1 MQKIIKSVS
10 IITIILFSF
19 TLSAQ
24 NLLNNGDFES
34 GGSGVGFQT
43 NYNLP
48 TSAGTSTT
56 RDYNIIANP
65 FTMNNLNFSNTP
77 PPNGDHTT
85 GSGKMMVVDGSGNG
99 GDKVWELINGSSI
112 GVVSGSTYVFSYWI
126 RSISATNNASNS
138 AIIGINTN
146 GTTSAPVLVSG
157 SATCPLGNPS
167 VWTKVTY
174 SWTATTNNAQI
185 WITDTQTIS
194 SSGNDFAL
202 DDISLTLAPVSLSL
216 TYSITNLTCNNAN
229 DGTIFGYGIGGSG
242 TYTNYTL
249 SGPIPATNST
259 TGFFTGLAPGNYSLS
274 VTDNAGTTFPLT
286 GVIIPNPSVL
296 TLTAA
301 SSTICAGSSTS
312 LTASGGGATY
322 TWSVNN
328 AEAVPSGSNPT
339 VSPSVTTTYTV
350 NSTTVTSNNLIY
362 NGDFFLGNIGFT
374 SDYNFYASNTS
385 NTQKAYGVVS
395 LPNLWEV
402 GFQNCVDHTNGTG
415 KMMVIDGSTSNGG
428 NDKVWCQTIPV
439 TPGQNYTFTYWIQ
452 TLALPSPANIEVLI
466 NGVSIGS
473 DLAPNVL
480 CSSVATP
487 WILRSYAWASNAN
500 TTAQIC
506 IYNRNIASSGNDFA
520 IDDLVFSRVNTCALP
535 PKSVTV
541 TVTNTVSLIITNP
554 PGVCL
559 PGTVDITAPSI
570 TVGSTAGLTLT
581 YWNDAAATAS
591 PISLAAAAVIGT
603 SGTYYIRATLGTCS
617 IIKPVTVTLTPAG
630 AVPAPTATS
639 PIYYCQGSVASPL
652 SATALSGATL
662 NWYGTNATGGTPSVT
677 APTPSTAVNGTTT
690 YYVSQT
696 VGTCESPRKAINVIV
711 TPDTGLTIQNFR
723 CDGANSTPTS
733 VAFDWS
739 NVAGHQEYILTYS
752 INGGPLV
759 NAVSNNLSSF
769 VVPGVLPGQSVTLN
783 IISVLG
789 VPCVPPVTNTCS
801 NCTTST
807 TPTFTFPT
815 SICSNLVAPILPT
828 TSTNGVTGTWSPL
841 IVSTTTSGNYV
852 FTPDTVLFPCA
863 IAVTKTITV
872 TNPPTTVLAGINV
885 CVGSTTTFTSSTPGG
900 TWSSAN
906 TAIATVN
913 PTTGLITGIIS
924 GVVSIVY
931 TFPAAGGCAAVF
943 FSRPLTVTNPPTAG
957 ILNGNQAICVGDTS
971 TFASTIAGGSWT
983 SSNIA
988 IATINATT
996 GVIIGVSSGTA
1007 TITYTVNGTGGCSPA
1022 TISRTVTVS
1031 SIPNAGVLSGTQA
1044 ICIGLSSTLTSTIP
1058 GGTWSSSNTSIAT
1071 IANTGVVI
1079 GVAAGIATMSYMVNG
1094 TGGCPASF
1102 PVTRII
1108 TVSAP
1113 QNPGILSGNQSICA
1127 GSTSIFSSSVIGG
1140 VWSSSNTSVASVNAS
1155 TGVITGISAGSS
1167 NIKYEF
1173 AAAGGCASTNAI
1185 RTITVNANV
1194 TPTFNAVLPICSG
1207 NPLTPLPLTSTN
1219 GISGTWSP
1227 ALDNTLTTPY
1237 TFNPTLGQCATT
1249 AQLIISV
1256 DQRVTPLFGL
1266 PFNVCQW
1273 DTPPVLQTSS
1283 NNVPSIT
1290 GTWSPAPVN
1299 TTTLGTTIYTFN
1311 PTAGQCVSTI
1321 LTTLSITVVPVLTP
1335 DFLAI
1340 PAFCDGFPAPVLSNT
1355 SPNLITGIWVPSTI
1369 DNTISS
1375 SYVFNSTPG
1384 QCALNQTLNVTI
1396 TPRTIPDFT
1405 ALQPF
1410 CKGSTPPVLNL
1421 TSINGIT
1428 GTWLPP
1434 TVDNS
1439 TSGDNIEYLFT
1450 PDGTEC
1456 ATPYTLYVDV
1466 TEPEYPGFP
1475 DLAFCNG
1482 AIAPLLPAI
1491 SPNGING
1498 TWNPSTID
1506 NTLTH
1511 NYEFTPLPG
1520 ECAIPQTLTV
1530 TIYQYTLVGIG
1541 GIVTNYFEDNQVI
1554 TVLATAAGNYLYQL
1568 DYGTLQESNVF
1579 QYVGSGIHVIRVVD
1593 ANGCSSPLSQE
1604 VLVINYPKFF
1614 TPNNDS
1620 YNDTWNIFGLADQ
1633 VNSKIFIFDRQ
1644 GKLLKE
1650 LSPNGKGWDG
1660 TYNGQQLPADDYWF
1674 LVKYSENGASNEFK
1688 AHFALKR

>member
-1 MQKIIKSVS
+1 MQKIIKSLN
-10 IITIILFSF
+10 IIIIIFFNLN
-19 TLSAQ
+19 LSSQ
-24 NLLNNGDFES
+24 NLLVNGDFES
-34 GGSGVGFQT
+34 GGNGVGFAVGTNGYNELTPPFSGNTVQGDYAFTTNPQPMNSFFIASGDHTSGVG
-43 NYNLP
+43 NMMVID
-48 TSAGTSTT
+48 GTSTGGQQRFWRCGT
-56 RDYNIIANP
+56 N
-65 FTMNNLNFSNTP
+65 
-77 PPNGDHTT
+77 
-85 GSGKMMVVDGSGNG
+85 GNG
-99 GDKVWELINGSSI
+99 ACGLTVGNEYK
-112 GVVSGSTYVFSYWI
+112 FSYWI
-126 RSISATNNASNS
+126 RSVSNTVIDIATSAEIGVIITNASN
-138 AIIGINTN
+138 IVRTIG
-146 GTTSAPVLVSG
+146 SRFAPLPAAGWQQVEY
-157 SATCPLGNPS
+157 TF
-167 VWTKVTY
+167 
-174 SWTATTNNAQI
+174 NA
-185 WITDTQTIS
+185 TQTCVYIELFDFKTS
-194 SSGNDFAL
+194 FQGNDFAV
-202 DDISLTLAPVSLSL
+202 DDFSLIPTFTGLNL

-229 DGTIFGYGIGGSG
+229 DGSIFGYGIGGSG

-249 SGPIPATNST
+249 SGPIPAINST

-274 VTDNAGTTFPLT
+274 VTDSAGTTFPLN
-286 GVIIPNPSVL
+286 GIIIPNPPVL
-296 TLTAA
+296 SLIAA
-301 SSTICAGSSTS
+301 SPTICAGSSTT
-312 LTASGGGATY
+312 LTASGGGTTY
-322 TWSVNN
+322 TWSVDQ
-328 AEAVPSGSNPT
+328 ASEPIPTGANPT
-339 VSPSVTTTYTV
+339 VSPLITTTYTV

-362 NGDFFLGNIGFT
+362 NGDFFLGNLGFT
-374 SDYNFYASNTS
+374 SDYTYYASNTTNS
-385 NTQKAYGVVS
+385 QKAYGVVS
-395 LPNLWEV
+395 NPNSWEV
-402 GFQNCVDHTNGTG
+402 GFQNCIDHTSGSG

-452 TLALPSPANIEVLI
+452 TLALPSPANIDVLI

-535 PKSVTV
+535 PKSVTI
-541 TVTNTVSLIITNP
+541 TVTNTVNLIITNP
-554 PGVCL
+554 SAVCL
-559 PGTVDITAPSI
+559 PGTVDITAPSV

-581 YWNDAAATAS
+581 YWNDAAATTS

-603 SGTYYIRATLGTCS
+603 SGTYYIKATLGTCS
-617 IIKPVTVTLTPAG
+617 IIRPVTVALTPAG
-630 AVPAPTATS
+630 SVAAPTATS
-639 PIYYCQGSVASPL
+639 PIYYCQGSVALPL
-652 SATALSGATL
+652 TATALSGATL
-662 NWYGTNATGGTPSVT
+662 NWYGTNAAGGTPSAT
-677 APTPSTAVNGTTT
+677 APTPSTAVNGTII

-696 VGTCESPRKAINVIV
+696 IGTCESPRKAINVIV
-711 TPDTGLTIQNFR
+711 NSSTGIINMF

-733 VAFDWS
+733 VAFDWN
-739 NVAGHQEYILTYS
+739 NVTGHQEYYLTYS

-769 VVPGVLPGQSVTLN
+769 VVPGVLPGQSVTLT
-783 IISVLG
+783 ITSVLG
-789 VPCVPPVTNTCS
+789 VPCVAPVTNTCS

-815 SICSNLVAPILPT
+815 SICSNLAAPILPT
-828 TSTNGVTGTWSPL
+828 ASTNGVTGTWSPL
-841 IVSTTTSGNYV
+841 IVSTTTSGNYA
-852 FTPDTVLFPCA
+852 FTPDPILFPCA
-863 IAVTKTITV
+863 TAVTKTITV

-924 GVVSIVY
+924 GTVSIDY
-931 TFPAAGGCAAVF
+931 TFPAAGGCAAVV

-957 ILNGNQAICVGDTS
+957 ILNGNQTICVGDTS
-971 TFASTIAGGSWT
+971 TFASTIAGGSWI

-988 IATINATT
+988 IATINPTT
-996 GVIIGVSSGTA
+996 GVITGVSSGTA

-1044 ICIGLSSTLTSTIP
+1044 ICIGLSSTLSSTIP
-1058 GGTWSSSNTSIAT
+1058 GGTWSSSNSSIAT

-1079 GVAAGIATMSYMVNG
+1079 GVAAGTATMSYIVNG
-1094 TGGCPASF
+1094 NGGCPASL
-1102 PVTRII
+1102 PATIII

-1113 QNPGILSGNQSICA
+1113 QNPGILSGNQSICV

-1140 VWSSSNTSVASVNAS
+1140 VWSSSNTSVASVNAL
-1155 TGVITGISAGSS
+1155 TGVITGISAGTSD
-1167 NIKYEF
+1167 IKYTF
-1173 AAAGGCASTNAI
+1173 VGVGGCASTNAI

-1219 GISGTWSP
+1219 GISGTWNP

-1237 TFNPTLGQCATT
+1237 TFTPTLGQCATT
-1249 AQLIISV
+1249 TQLTINV

-1266 PFNVCQW
+1266 PFNVCQG

-1283 NNVPSIT
+1283 NNVPPIT

-1299 TTTLGTTIYTFN
+1299 TATLGTTIYTFN

-1340 PAFCDGFPAPVLSNT
+1340 PNICDGNPAPVLSNI
-1355 SPNLITGIWVPSTI
+1355 SPNLITGIWIPSSI
-1369 DNTISS
+1369 NNTISS
-1375 SYVFNSTPG
+1375 SYVFYSTPG

-1396 TPRTIPDFT
+1396 TPRTIPNFA

-1466 TEPEYPGFP
+1466 TEPEFPGFP

-1482 AIAPLLPAI
+1482 AIVPPLPSI
-1491 SPNGING
+1491 SPNGYNG

-1511 NYEFTPLPG
+1511 DYVFTPLLG

-1530 TIYQYTLVGIG
+1530 TINQYTLVGIG

-1579 QYVGSGIHVIRVVD
+1579 QYVDSGIHVIRVVD

-1633 VNSKIFIFDRQ
+1633 VNSKIFIFDRL

>member
-1 MQKIIKSVS
+1 MQKIIKSLF
-10 IITIILFSF
+10 IIPIIFFNLN
-19 TLSAQ
+19 LSSQ
-24 NLLNNGDFES
+24 NLLVNGDFES

-48 TSAGTSTT
+48 STAGTSTS
-56 RDYNIIANP
+56 RDYNIIVNP
-65 FTMNNLNFSNTP
+65 FTMNTSNFSNTP

-112 GVVSGSTYVFSYWI
+112 GVVSGSTYNFSYWI
-126 RSISATNNASNS
+126 RSISGTNTALNS

-157 SATCPLGNPS
+157 PTTCPIGNPS

-185 WITDTQTIS
+185 WLTDNQINGGGA
-194 SSGNDFAL
+194 GNDFAL
-202 DDISLTLAPVSLSL
+202 DDISLVLAPVPLSL
-216 TYSITNLTCNNAN
+216 TYSITNLTCNTTN
-229 DGTIFGYGIGGSG
+229 DGSIFGYGIGGSG

-249 SGPIPATNST
+249 SGPIAPTNSA

-274 VTDNAGTTFPLT
+274 VTDNAGTTFPLN
-286 GVIIPNPSVL
+286 GIIIPNPPVL
-296 TLTAA
+296 SLTAA
-301 SSTICAGSSTS
+301 SPTICLGSSTA
-312 LTASGGGATY
+312 LTASGGGTTY
-322 TWSVNN
+322 TWSVDQVSEPIPTG
-328 AEAVPSGSNPT
+328 ANPN
-339 VSPSVTTTYTV
+339 VSPLITTIYTV

-362 NGDFFLGNIGFT
+362 NGDFFLSNIGFT
-374 SDYNFYASNTS
+374 SDYNFYTSNTS

-541 TVTNTVSLIITNP
+541 TV
-554 PGVCL
+554 
-559 PGTVDITAPSI
+559 
-570 TVGSTAGLTLT
+570 VGS
-581 YWNDAAATAS
+581 ATT
-591 PISLAAAAVIGT
+591 P
-603 SGTYYIRATLGTCS
+603 
-617 IIKPVTVTLTPAG
+617 TVTTP
-630 AVPAPTATS
+630 V
-639 PIYYCQGSVASPL
+639 YLCQGSVATPL
-652 SATALSGATL
+652 TATTTQPGATL
-662 NWYGTNATGGTPSVT
+662 NWYTASSGGPALTSI
-677 APTPSTAVNGTTT
+677 TPSTAVNGMIP
-690 YYVSQT
+690 YYVSQ
-696 VGTCESPRKAINVIV
+696 VIGTCESPRKLINVIV

-828 TSTNGVTGTWSPL
+828 TSMNGVTGTWSPL

-931 TFPAAGGCAAVF
+931 TFPAAGGCAAEF

-1266 PFNVCQW
+1266 PFNVCQG

-1283 NNVPSIT
+1283 NNVPPIT

-1299 TTTLGTTIYTFN
+1299 TATLGTTIYTFN
-1311 PTAGQCVSTI
+1311 PTVGQCVSTI
-1321 LTTLSITVVPVLTP
+1321 LTTLSITVDPVLTP

-1396 TPRTIPDFT
+1396 IPRTIPDFT

-1482 AIAPLLPAI
+1482 AIAPPLPTI

-1498 TWNPSTID
+1498 IWSPTTINNTVSST
-1506 NTLTH
+1506 
-1511 NYEFTPLPG
+1511 YQFTPLVG

>member
-1 MQKIIKSVS
+1 M
-10 IITIILFSF
+10 
-19 TLSAQ
+19 
-24 NLLNNGDFES
+24 N
-34 GGSGVGFQT
+34 
-43 NYNLP
+43 
-48 TSAGTSTT
+48 TS
-56 RDYNIIANP
+56 
-65 FTMNNLNFSNTP
+65 NFSNTP

-112 GVVSGSTYVFSYWI
+112 GVVSGSTYNFSYWI
-126 RSISATNNASNS
+126 RSISGTNTALNS

-157 SATCPLGNPS
+157 PTTCPIGNPS

-185 WITDTQTIS
+185 WLTDNQTNGGGA
-194 SSGNDFAL
+194 GNDFAL
-202 DDISLTLAPVSLSL
+202 DDISLTLAPVPLSL
-216 TYSITNLTCNNAN
+216 TYSITNLTCNTTN

-242 TYTNYTL
+242 TYTNYIL
-249 SGPIPATNST
+249 SGPIPPTNSA

-274 VTDNAGTTFPLT
+274 VTDSAGITFPLN
-286 GVIIPNPSVL
+286 GIIIPNPPVL
-296 TLTAA
+296 SLVAA
-301 SSTICAGSSTS
+301 SPTICAGSSTS
-312 LTASGGGATY
+312 LTASGGGTTY
-322 TWSVNN
+322 TWSVDQVSEPIPTG
-328 AEAVPSGSNPT
+328 ANPN
-339 VSPSVTTTYTV
+339 VSPLITTTYTV

-362 NGDFFLGNIGFT
+362 NGDFFLGNLGFT
-374 SDYNFYASNTS
+374 SDYNFYTS
-385 NTQKAYGVVS
+385 NTTNAQKAYGVVS
-395 LPNLWEV
+395 NPNTFEV
-402 GFQNCVDHTNGTG
+402 GFQNCVDHTSGTG
-415 KMMVIDGSTSNGG
+415 KMMVVDGSTSNGG

-439 TPGQNYTFTYWIQ
+439 IPGQNYTFTYWIQ

-466 NGVSIGS
+466 NGVAIGS

-480 CSSVATP
+480 CSTIATP
-487 WILRSYAWASNAN
+487 WILRSYAWASNTN

-541 TVTNTVSLIITNP
+541 TVTNTVNLIITNP
-554 PGVCL
+554 SAVCL
-559 PGTVDITAPSI
+559 PGTVDITAPSV
-570 TVGSTAGLTLT
+570 TVGSTLGLTLT
-581 YWNDAAATAS
+581 YWTDIAATTS
-591 PISLAAAAVIGT
+591 PISLAAAAIIGT

-630 AVPAPTATS
+630 SVAAPTATS
-639 PIYYCQGSVASPL
+639 PIYYCQGSVALPL
-652 SATALSGATL
+652 IATALSGATL

-711 TPDTGLTIQNFR
+711 NSSTGTINMF

-733 VAFDWS
+733 VAFDWN
-739 NVAGHQEYILTYS
+739 NVTGHQEYYLTYS

-769 VVPGVLPGQSVTLN
+769 VVPGVLPGQSVTLT
-783 IISVLG
+783 ITSVLG
-789 VPCVPPVTNTCS
+789 VPCVAPVTNTCS

-828 TSTNGVTGTWSPL
+828 SSTNGVTGTWSPL
-841 IVSTTTSGNYV
+841 IVSTTASGNYV
-852 FTPDTVLFPCA
+852 FTPDPILFPCA
-863 IAVTKTITV
+863 INVTKTITV

-924 GVVSIVY
+924 GTVSIDY
-931 TFPAAGGCAAVF
+931 TFPAAGGCAAVV

-957 ILNGNQAICVGDTS
+957 ILNGNQTICVGDTS
-971 TFASTIAGGSWT
+971 TFASTIVGGSWI
-983 SSNIA
+983 SSNTA

-996 GVIIGVSSGTA
+996 GVITGVSSGTA
-1007 TITYTVNGTGGCSPA
+1007 TITYSVNGTGGCSPA

-1044 ICIGLSSTLTSTIP
+1044 ICIGLSSTLTSTVP

-1079 GVAAGIATMSYMVNG
+1079 GVAAGTATMSYIVNG
-1094 TGGCPASF
+1094 TGGCPASL
-1102 PVTRII
+1102 PATRII

-1113 QNPGILSGNQSICA
+1113 QNPGILSGIQSICA
-1127 GSTSIFSSSVIGG
+1127 GSTSTFSSTVLGG
-1140 VWSSSNTSVASVNAS
+1140 IWSSSNTSVATVNAS
-1155 TGVITGISAGSS
+1155 TGVITGISAGSA

-1173 AAAGGCASTNAI
+1173 VGTGGCASTNAI
-1185 RTITVNANV
+1185 RTITVNTNV
-1194 TPTFNAVLPICSG
+1194 TPTFNSVLPVCSG
-1207 NPLTPLPLTSTN
+1207 NPLTPLPLTSIN
-1219 GISGTWSP
+1219 GITGTWSP

-1237 TFNPTLGQCATT
+1237 IFTPSLGQCATT
-1249 AQLIISV
+1249 TQLIITV

-1266 PFNVCQW
+1266 SFNVCQG
-1273 DTPPVLQTSS
+1273 DAPPVLQTSS
-1283 NNVPSIT
+1283 NNVPPIT
-1290 GTWSPAPVN
+1290 GTWTPPVVN
-1299 TTTLGTTIYTFN
+1299 TAILGTTVYTFN
-1311 PTAGQCVSTI
+1311 PTPGQCVSTI

-1340 PAFCDGFPAPVLSNT
+1340 PAFCDGFPAPVLLNT

-1375 SYVFNSTPG
+1375 SYVFNPTPG

-1396 TPRTIPDFT
+1396 IPRTIPDFT
-1405 ALQPF
+1405 LLLPF

-1428 GTWLPP
+1428 GTWSPA

-1439 TSGDNIEYLFT
+1439 VSGIFPYLFT
-1450 PDGTEC
+1450 PDATEC
-1456 ATPYTLYVDV
+1456 ATPFTLFAEV
-1466 TEPEYPGFP
+1466 TEPEFPGFP

-1482 AIAPLLPAI
+1482 AIAPPLPAI

-1498 TWNPSTID
+1498 TWVPATID
-1506 NTLTH
+1506 NTVSST
-1511 NYEFTPLPG
+1511 YQFTPLAG
-1520 ECAIPQTLTV
+1520 ECATPQTLTV
-1530 TIYQYTLVGIG
+1530 TINQYTLVGIG

-1579 QYVGSGIHVIRVVD
+1579 QYVGSGIHVIRVID

-1614 TPNNDS
+1614 TPNDDS

-1633 VNSKIFIFDRQ
+1633 VNSTIYIFDRH

-1650 LSPNGKGWDG
+1650 ISPNGKGWDG
-1660 TYNGQQLPADDYWF
+1660 TFNGQRLPADDYWF
-1674 LVKYSENGASNEFK
+1674 LVKYSENGGSNEFK
-1688 AHFALKR
+1688 AHFSLKR

>member
-1 MQKIIKSVS
+1 MQKIIKSLF
-10 IITIILFSF
+10 IIPIIFFNLN
-19 TLSAQ
+19 LSSQ
-24 NLLNNGDFES
+24 NLLINGDFES

-48 TSAGTSTT
+48 STAGTSTS
-56 RDYNIIANP
+56 RDYNIIVNP
-65 FTMNNLNFSNTP
+65 FTMNTSNFSNTP

-112 GVVSGSTYVFSYWI
+112 GVVSGSTYNFSYWI
-126 RSISATNNASNS
+126 RSISGTNTALNS

-157 SATCPLGNPS
+157 PTTCPIGNPS

-185 WITDTQTIS
+185 WLTDNQINGGGA
-194 SSGNDFAL
+194 GNDFAL
-202 DDISLTLAPVSLSL
+202 DDISLVLAPVPLSL

-229 DGTIFGYGIGGSG
+229 DGSIFGYGIGGSG

-249 SGPIPATNST
+249 SGAIAPTNSS

-274 VTDNAGTTFPLT
+274 VTDNAGTTFPLN
-286 GVIIPNPSVL
+286 GIIIPNPSVL

-301 SSTICAGSSTS
+301 SPTICAGSSTS

-339 VSPSVTTTYTV
+339 VSPSVTTTYTI

-362 NGDFFLGNIGFT
+362 NGDFFLGNLGFT
-374 SDYNFYASNTS
+374 SDYNYYASNTTNS
-385 NTQKAYGVVS
+385 QKAYGVVAN
-395 LPNLWEV
+395 PNSWEV
-402 GFQNCVDHTNGTG
+402 GFQNCVDHTSGSG
-415 KMMVIDGSTSNGG
+415 KMMVVDGSTSNGG

-439 TPGQNYTFTYWIQ
+439 IPGQNYTFTYWIQ

-480 CSSVATP
+480 CSSIATP
-487 WILRSYAWASNAN
+487 WILRSYAWASNTN

-506 IYNRNIASSGNDFA
+506 LYNRNIASSGNDFA

-541 TVTNTVSLIITNP
+541 TVAGSAI
-554 PGVCL
+554 
-559 PGTVDITAPSI
+559 AP
-570 TVGSTAGLTLT
+570 
-581 YWNDAAATAS
+581 
-591 PISLAAAAVIGT
+591 
-603 SGTYYIRATLGTCS
+603 
-617 IIKPVTVTLTPAG
+617 TVTTPF
-630 AVPAPTATS
+630 
-639 PIYYCQGSVASPL
+639 YLCQGSVATPL
-652 SATALSGATL
+652 TATITQPGATL
-662 NWYGTNATGGTPSVT
+662 NWYTAATGGSPFTSI
-677 APTPSTAVNGTTT
+677 TPSTAASGTTP
-690 YYVSQT
+690 YYVSQIL
-696 VGTCESPRKAINVIV
+696 GTCESPRKLINVIV
-711 TPDTGLTIQNFR
+711 NSVTGSLNLR
-723 CDGANSTPTS
+723 CDGTQITTS
-733 VAFDWS
+733 PITSIFFDWD
-739 NVAGHQEYILTYS
+739 NIVPPGRPDQYNYTYS

-759 NAVSNNLSSF
+759 SGNTTLSSVEVF
-769 VVPGVLPGQSVTLN
+769 GVLPGQSCTLT
-783 IISVLG
+783 IVSAPGYPCLTFPIS
-789 VPCVPPVTNTCS
+789 NTCS
-801 NCTTST
+801 NCSSST
-807 TPTFTFPT
+807 TPTFTLPT
-815 SICSNLVAPILPT
+815 SICSNLVAPVLPT

-841 IVSTTTSGNYV
+841 IVSTTTTGNYV
-852 FTPDTVLFPCA
+852 FTPNPALFPCA
-863 IAVTKTITV
+863 ISVTKTITV

-885 CVGSTTTFTSSTPGG
+885 CVGLTTTFTSSTPGG

-924 GVVSIVY
+924 GVVSIDY
-931 TFPAAGGCAAVF
+931 TFPAAGGCASLV

-957 ILNGNQAICVGDTS
+957 ILNGNQTICVGDNS
-971 TFASTIAGGSWT
+971 TFVSTIAGGSWT
-983 SSNIA
+983 SSNTA
-988 IATINATT
+988 IATINAT
-996 GVIIGVSSGTA
+996 GVITGVSSGTA
-1007 TITYTVNGTGGCSPA
+1007 TITYTVNGTGGCSSA

-1031 SIPNAGVLSGTQA
+1031 SIPNAGVLSGTQT

-1079 GVAAGIATMSYMVNG
+1079 GVAAGTATMSYIVNG
-1094 TGGCPASF
+1094 TGGCPASL

-1113 QNPGILSGNQSICA
+1113 QNPGILSGIQSICV
-1127 GSTSIFSSSVIGG
+1127 GSTSTFSSTVLGG
-1140 VWSSSNTSVASVNAS
+1140 IWSSSNTSVATVNAS
-1155 TGVITGISAGSS
+1155 TGVITGISAGTS

-1173 AAAGGCASTNAI
+1173 VGTGGCASTNAI
-1185 RTITVNANV
+1185 RTITVNTNV
-1194 TPTFNAVLPICSG
+1194 FPTFNSVLPICSG
-1207 NPLTPLPLTSTN
+1207 NPLTPLPLTSIN
-1219 GISGTWSP
+1219 GITGTWSP
-1227 ALDNTLTTPY
+1227 VLDNTLTTPY
-1237 TFNPTLGQCATT
+1237 TFTPTLGQCATT
-1249 AQLIISV
+1249 TQLIITV

-1266 PFNVCQW
+1266 SFNVCQG

-1283 NNVPSIT
+1283 NNVPPIT
-1290 GTWSPAPVN
+1290 GTWSPAVVN
-1299 TTTLGTTIYTFN
+1299 TATLGTTIYTFN
-1311 PTAGQCVSTI
+1311 PTPGQCVATI
-1321 LTTLSITVVPVLTP
+1321 LTTLSITVDPVLTP

-1375 SYVFNSTPG
+1375 SYVFNPTPG

-1396 TPRTIPDFT
+1396 IPRTIPDFT

-1421 TSINGIT
+1421 TSINGIN
-1428 GTWLPP
+1428 GTWSPA

-1439 TSGDNIEYLFT
+1439 TSGIFPYLFT
-1450 PDGTEC
+1450 PDATEC
-1456 ATPYTLYVDV
+1456 ATPFTLYADV
-1466 TEPEYPGFP
+1466 TEPEFPGFP

-1482 AIAPLLPAI
+1482 AIAPPLPTI

-1498 TWNPSTID
+1498 TWAPATID
-1506 NTLTH
+1506 NTVSYT
-1511 NYEFTPLPG
+1511 YQFTPLVG
-1520 ECAIPQTLTV
+1520 ECATPQTLNV
-1530 TIYQYTLVGIG
+1530 TINQYTLVGIG

-1620 YNDTWNIFGLADQ
+1620 YNDTWNIFGLANQ
-1633 VNSKIFIFDRQ
+1633 VNSTIYIFDRH

-1660 TYNGQQLPADDYWF
+1660 TYNGQLLPADDYWF
-1674 LVKYSENGASNEFK
+1674 LVKYSENGASIESGRIRDARHGESLRHAAGLRFSQTRPLSWRCPC
-1688 AHFALKR
+1688 ARR